1 MDIPSDKGVYRIQGC
16 SEQSSY
22 LSTNM
27 STSPAGSMTQ
37 RVMKGVFRTH
47 ATSTP
52 AEIRGRSPGEVD
64 CTDYFNHHR
73 RKRSLNERDGYPMEQ
88 QFVVGSYDR
97 VEGSTRDLTRDP
109 SPSDIE
115 RLSLGKGNEISATTG
130 SNKIIK
136 ISLEDVASS
145 SSTTKKPDPHP
156 QEKLDQLWDVFEP
169 EYLGKVTRILP
180 TSLIDSSPA
189 TSKQAGDKSHR
200 AGRSYDEAKARCI
213 RDVKRIVRECRT
225 HNKKYTDTHF
235 DIERDLKIVQRRD
248 CLDGLYHTL
257 TSGSGTK
264 ERPTPTDVKRVCDI
278 FEKPTFFARGA
289 SFDDIIQGSLG
300 DCWLLAAFSILS
312 CNDKLVKDICVI
324 QDQEIG
330 VYGFVFYRDG
340 DWHQCIIDD
349 KLYLKAPSY
358 DESGDVVLGMYG
370 VQQRDQEQ
378 SYNDLFQKG
387 SKSLYF
393 ASCRDEN
400 ETWVP
405 LLEKALAKAHG
416 CYGALSGGQTGEA
429 IEDLTGGATTEIY
442 TTNLLNKDKFWYDEL
457 RKIGTDFVFSAA
469 AASYREWRAN
479 NNSSVRVERRQG
491 IVSHHAYA
499 ILDTYEG
506 HGQRLVKMRNPWGS
520 SEWTGPWS
528 DGSKEWNHEW
538 IERLGHKFGD
548 DGIFWI
554 RYDDMLRKYKY
565 LDRTRIFGPGWH
577 VAQQWTSV
585 QVPWNT
591 TDYQQTR
598 FQIEVPEDTD
608 AVIVL
613 SQLDDRYF
621 QGLQGKYNYTLQFR
635 VEKDGDDDDDYIARS
650 PHTYELVRSN
660 NVEVKLEKGKYS
672 VLFKVEAKKTNRK
685 DVEAVIRDNIWRKEK
700 LMQVGTLYDLA
711 HQKGQQNMP
720 AEKKPKT
727 EAMATESTEEKKE
740 ERTKEEKDKDP
751 NRDPWNAFCH
761 VGLRVYS
768 REPDMKLKVVHP
780 DEDEEMA
787 APVLDRDDIAKAP
800 LEEAQQNSEQTPEG
814 SVSDGEPTLVESLS
828 NGENPADDN
837 PADTAAQAE
846 STGVEEQASELIT
859 EEKVPGEAVVPDSA
873 AKPQVMDDLSGD
885 KETTSV

>member
-1 MDIPSDKGVYRIQGC
+1 MNIPSAKGVYRTQAWPEQG
-16 SEQSSY
+16 SYSSTDA
-22 LSTNM
+22 SA
-27 STSPAGSMTQ
+27 SPAGSMTH
-37 RVMKGVFRTH
+37 RIMKGVYRTQATPTPSEFRGH
-47 ATSTP
+47 
-52 AEIRGRSPGEVD
+52 SPTDGDPV
-64 CTDYFNHHR
+64 DYFNHR
-73 RKRSLNERDGYPMEQ
+73 QRKRSLIEHD
-88 QFVVGSYDR
+88 SYDAEQHYMGENYDR
-97 VEGSTRDLTRDP
+97 SEIRARDITRST
-109 SPSDIE
+109 SPRDIE
-115 RLSLGKGNEISATTG
+115 HHPIGKDQEISTSAA

-136 ISLEDVASS
+136 ITLEDPASS
-145 SSTTKKPDPHP
+145 TSSAKKPDPHP

-169 EYLGKVTRILP
+169 EYLGKITRILP

-189 TSKQAGDKSHR
+189 TSKQAGDKSQR

-248 CLDGLYHTL
+248 CLDGLYNIYTNGAGL
-257 TSGSGTK
+257 K
-264 ERPTPTDVKRVCDI
+264 EHPTPTDVKRVCEI
-278 FEKPTFFARGA
+278 FEKPTFFAKGA
-289 SFDDIIQGSLG
+289 SCDDIIQGSLG
-300 DCWLLAAFSILS
+300 DCWLLAAFSMLS

-416 CYGALSGGQTGEA
+416 CYGALGGGQTGEA

-442 TTNLLNKDKFWYDEL
+442 TTNLLNKEKFWYDEL

-491 IVSHHAYA
+491 IVSQHAYA

-506 HGQRLVKMRNPWGS
+506 YGQRLVKMRNPWGS
-520 SEWTGPWS
+520 SEWNGPWS

-554 RYDDMLRKYKY
+554 SYEDMLRKYKY

-635 VEKDGDDDDDYIARS
+635 VDKDGDEDDDYIARS
-650 PHTYELVRSN
+650 AHNYELVRSN
-660 NVEVKLEKGKYS
+660 NVEVKLEKGRYS

-685 DVEAVIRDNIWRKEK
+685 DVEAVIRENIWRKEK

-720 AEKKPKT
+720 AEKKRKIQET
-727 EAMATESTEEKKE
+727 QKEAQVEP
-740 ERTKEEKDKDP
+740 ERKLKEEKDKDP
-751 NRDPWNAFCH
+751 NRDPWNASCV

-768 REPDMKLKVVHP
+768 REPSMKLKVVHL
-780 DEDEEMA
+780 DEDEETV

-800 LEEAQQNSEQTPEG
+800 LQEAQHNSEQTPEG
-814 SVSDGEPTLVESLS
+814 SVSDGEQP
-828 NGENPADDN
+828 
-837 PADTAAQAE
+837 
-846 STGVEEQASELIT
+846 T
-859 EEKVPGEAVVPDSA
+859 EEKSESNGQVEESFSVEQPADLVHGVPTTVVP
-873 AKPQVMDDLSGD
+873 KPQVMDDLSGD
-885 KETTSV
+885 RNKCRF